1 MNKVIAALDVFN
13 PSEST
18 INYATYLAKEFNA
31 HIVAV
36 FLEDIIYHPYPY
48 VNYNSE
54 EELDYSTKVENVVAT
69 EEEIKTLSIKKLQKR
84 FDTEGLRYNI
94 HRDKFIAMESLI
106 KESHFADM
114 ILIDVNERFSQ
125 WDDSIPSE
133 FIKKLMAE
141 ADCPVMLVANEFKP
155 IEKIIFAYD
164 GSASSAYAIRQ
175 FSYLF
180 PVAEEQELEILMI
193 TQNKHSNH
201 FPEQKLLK
209 ELLKTKYKVVLQR
222 IIQNNNSTDAMI
234 AHLKAETKNSMVI
247 LGAYQRSALSRWLHE
262 STADAL
268 ISSSVNI
275 PLFIAHK

>member
-1 MNKVIAALDVFN
+1 MNKVIAALDGFK

-18 INYATYLAKEFNA
+18 INYAIYLAKEFDA

-48 VNYNSE
+48 ATNSGE
-54 EELDYSTKVENVVAT
+54 EEVDYSTNVENLVAT
-69 EEEIKTLSIKKLQKR
+69 EEEIRTLSIKKLQKR
-84 FDTEGLRYNI
+84 FDAEGVHHNI

-125 WDDSIPSE
+125 WDDSIPSQ

-141 ADCPVMLVANEFKP
+141 ADCPLMLVPNEFKP
-155 IEKIIFAYD
+155 IEKIVFAYD
-164 GSASSAYAIRQ
+164 GSPSSAYAIRH

-193 TQNKHSNH
+193 TQNKHNNH

-209 ELLKTKYKVVLQR
+209 ELLKTKYKVVLQC
-222 IIQNNNSTDAMI
+222 IIRSDNPTDAMI
-234 AHLKAETKNSMVI
+234 AHLKDETKNCMVI

-262 STADAL
+262 STADTL
-268 ISSSVNI
+268 ISSSVDI